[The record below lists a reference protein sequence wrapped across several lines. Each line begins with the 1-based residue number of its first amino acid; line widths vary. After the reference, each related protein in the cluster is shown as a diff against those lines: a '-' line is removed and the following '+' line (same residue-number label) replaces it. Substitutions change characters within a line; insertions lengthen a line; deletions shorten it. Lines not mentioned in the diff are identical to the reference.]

1 MPSWDF
7 RRFAA
12 VAGVVEA
19 AVIPFSIL
27 FPLLVFTKTGTG
39 LASQSPRG
47 YPLLS
52 RLLMLPNWLQSDV
65 RSPFVLGTER
75 KTPLLG
81 RGAVILSSPFL
92 GVPFPSL
99 TLQVRLFFFPVP
111 LAVDCAV
118 PCEGDCSP
126 PLFPCCCFPKPWVCV
141 LISSEKRSGSK
152 EARFRVAEVV
162 LVVVS
167 LPKR

>member
-99 TLQVRLFFFPVP
+99 TLQVRLFFF
-111 LAVDCAV
+111 LFLLLLTV
-118 PCEGDCSP
+118 PCRVKVTAPLLSSP
-126 PLFPCCCFPKPWVCV
+126 AAAFPSPGFV
-141 LISSEKRSGSK
+141 
-152 EARFRVAEVV
+152 F
-162 LVVVS
+162 
-167 LPKR
+167 